1 MLRKQGTEPIK
12 SNTHKALRDVKE
24 TEFAALLRGLAADVV
39 DAHIHWGQ
47 MILLEEQIRARPHV
61 SAQAH
66 TFWHYTRLAHRQTA
80 LSCLARVFDQEH
92 NSLHMHSFLEVIR
105 DHLHL
110 FSKEGIT
117 RRRPDDPFVK
127 MMSPEDAKPDP
138 EQLARD
144 IDSCSTLDPEI
155 KALNRFRNNLLA
167 HRGAALTRQDD
178 SEKLPPLLVKQ
189 VERLLDR
196 AKTLLNRYN
205 FMFDNSG
212 YSMVPYGHG
221 DLVKVFDA
229 VERDL
234 NRQKAEAE
242 VQGRPE
248 VQ

>member
-1 MLRKQGTEPIK
+1 MSKKGTEPIK
-12 SNTHKALRDVKE
+12 SNTPKALRDVKE
-24 TEFAALLRGLAADVV
+24 TEFAALVRGLALDVV

-47 MILLEEQIRARPHV
+47 MILLEKQIRARPYV
-61 SAQAH
+61 SAQAY
-66 TFWHYTRLAHRQTA
+66 TFWHYTRVAHRQTA
-80 LSCLARVFDQEH
+80 LACLARVFDQEPS
-92 NSLHMHSFLEVIR
+92 SLHMCSFLEVIR

-110 FSKEGIT
+110 FNKEGIK
-117 RRRPDDPFVK
+117 RRRPDDPLVK
-127 MMSPEDAKPDP
+127 MMTPEAAKPDP

-144 IDSCSTLDPEI
+144 IDSCSTLDPDI
-155 KALNRFRNNLLA
+155 KALNRFRNNLLS
-167 HRGAALTRQDD
+167 HRGAKLTRQDEV
-178 SEKLPPLLVKQ
+178 EKLPSLLVEQ

-212 YSMVPYGHG
+212 YSVVPYGHG

-229 VERDL
+229 AERDL

-242 VQGRPE
+242 VQGKPE